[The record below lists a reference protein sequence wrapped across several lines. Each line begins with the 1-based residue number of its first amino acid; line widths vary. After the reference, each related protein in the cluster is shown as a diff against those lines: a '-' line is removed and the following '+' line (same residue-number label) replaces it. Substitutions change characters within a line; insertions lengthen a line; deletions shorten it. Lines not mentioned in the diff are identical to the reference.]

1 MRCQGRIGSGWPIN
15 SLFRFPQGTSRAPDS
30 NMRQSV
36 RPRLGDDPRA
46 LFNLLP
52 KSSHHFQR
60 GSSMSPLLMMI
71 GAWFTLNAFLV
82 VAAFNDKLRSWV
94 SYLFSASMVV
104 GLAISGTILM
114 LP

>member
-52 KSSHHFQR
+52 KSSHFQR
-60 GSSMSPLLMMI
+60 GSMGTLLVMI
-71 GAWFTLNAFLV
+71 GVWFTLNAFLV
-82 VAAFNDKLRSWV
+82 VAAINDKLRPWV
-94 SYLFSASMVV
+94 SYLFSASVVV
-104 GLAISGTILM
+104 GLAISSTILI